1 MALDGTY
8 SGLQSA
14 VADHAFRTGD
24 AVFTA
29 AIPDFIRAAEAE
41 MNRRLRVRQMV
52 SVDPAFEITGEFVGL
67 PADFEDAITLILADG
82 SVLDCLPMGL
92 VVNVLWWD
100 NQLQGE
106 PRHYAIVGTQM
117 QLAPVPDQTYAG
129 TLTYYASLPQ
139 LSDATPTNWL
149 LTSHPDAYLYG
160 ALAKAAPYLD
170 EDARLQSWGGLYEQ
184 AIATLN
190 LAYGESF
197 GDRLTMQAP
206 FAP

>member
-8 SGLQSA
+8 TGLQAA

-41 MNRRLRVRQMV
+41 LTRRLRVRQMV
-52 SVDPAFEITGEFVGL
+52 SVDASFSLTGEFVDL

-92 VVNVLWWD
+92 VVNALWYD
-100 NQLQGE
+100 NQTTGE
-106 PRHYAIVGTQM
+106 PRHYAIVGGQM
-117 QLAPVPDQTYAG
+117 QLAPAPDQTYAG
-129 TLTYYASLPQ
+129 TLTYYASLPA
-139 LSDATPTNWL
+139 LSVAGANWL
-149 LTSHPDAYLYG
+149 LSGHPDAYLYG
-160 ALAKAAPYLD
+160 ALSKAAPYLD
-170 EDARLQSWGGLYEQ
+170 EDARLQSWGALYEQ
-184 AIATLN
+184 AITTLN
-190 LAYGESF
+190 LAYGESY